1 MKTKSVFSI
10 LAFLG
15 GLCVLVVSFF
25 IWKGDTANNIF
36 TLDLLVSMLVYCLL
50 MKDLLTPW
58 IDLGDKSQKQIG
70 SIGIMWFTITVY
82 AVAAVAAMLV
92 FRFLLPAVF
101 NIQLI
106 VQLVL
111 VFLLACGMI
120 ASVSG
125 ASKSHEVQ
133 LKEKADRDGVRSMK
147 SSMMHVQETLAAC
160 SDIPSECVDRIREM
174 EDSLRF
180 LSPCDTQEARELEE
194 RFVRLA
200 ADLAIALP
208 AYKMNADSASAT
220 LQKMEFILKQRKN
233 SYSN

>member
-15 GLCVLVVSFF
+15 GLGILVAGFF
-25 IWKGDTANNIF
+25 IWKGDAANNVF
-36 TLDLLVSMLVYCLL
+36 TLNLLVSMLVYCLL

-58 IDLGDKSQKQIG
+58 IDLEDKSQKQIG
-70 SIGIMWFTITVY
+70 SLGMMWFTIMVY
-82 AVAAVAAMLV
+82 AVAAVAAMLL
-92 FRFLLPAVF
+92 FRFLLPAIF
-101 NIQLI
+101 QTQLI

-111 VFLLACGMI
+111 VFLLACGVI

-125 ASKSHEVQ
+125 ASKAQEVH
-133 LKEKADRDGVRSMK
+133 LKEKTDRSGLHSMK
-147 SSMMHVQETLAAC
+147 SSMMHVQETLAVC
-160 SDIPSECVDRIREM
+160 SDIPSECADRIREM

-180 LSPCDTQEARELEE
+180 ISPCDAPEAKELED
-194 RFVRLA
+194 RFVKLA
-200 ADLAIALP
+200 AELAVALP
-208 AYKMNADSASAT
+208 AYRMNADSTAAT